1 MKRTTLFTVTAALV
15 VVAVLAIAFAVQ
27 YAGGSLGSTVTTSSS
42 NSLTSS
48 GSTFS
53 TNSIQGGNQTYV
65 ATFQSATEGSTT
77 ATTATSV
84 YTSSTSTS
92 SASSSTT
99 FSSSITTSGTQSQN
113 NGDSYSYTA
122 SSQVRILSVEATVSG
137 SQQGESAVSFW
148 VRYENIGNSDIY
160 VVEGDGS
167 GLNATITSGASLIKE
182 FAGARCMI
190 VVVVGPLSPGSNQTA
205 FTPGCWSGYQFE
217 LLEPGTIGVQLTLSW
232 STSLSQGEKGAITIN
247 AEFALS

>member
-27 YAGGSLGSTVTTSSS
+27 YAGGNLGRTVTSSAS
-42 NSLTSS
+42 SSLTSS

-53 TNSIQGGNQTYV
+53 TNSVQGGNQTYV
-65 ATFQSATEGSTT
+65 ATFQSATEESTT
-77 ATTATSV
+77 ATTATS
-84 YTSSTSTS
+84 SSSSASAS

-232 STSLSQGEKGAITIN
+232 STGLSQGEKGSITIN

>member
-15 VVAVLAIAFAVQ
+15 VVAVLAIALAVQ
-27 YAGGSLGSTVTTSSS
+27 YTGGNLGRTVTSSAS
-42 NSLTSS
+42 SSLTSS

-53 TNSIQGGNQTYV
+53 TNSVQGGNQTYV
-65 ATFQSATEGSTT
+65 ATFQSATEESTT
-77 ATTATSV
+77 ATTATS
-84 YTSSTSTS
+84 SSSSASAS

-232 STSLSQGEKGAITIN
+232 STGLSQGEKGSITIS